1 MKLTMHKLQNAFLT
15 IEYKWAGTTGNIT
28 ARQNALEKM
37 VLLHTR
43 MRVEQEQYANK
54 LLFNNQ

>member
-1 MKLTMHKLQNAFLT
+1 MKLTLNKLHNAFLT
-15 IEYKWAGTTGNIT
+15 IEYKWAGTTGNTT
-28 ARQNALEKM
+28 AQQTAIEKM

-54 LLFNNQ
+54 LLFNNH